1 MGFNTFSVTQ
11 LEKSCKSQS
20 SDVLLPSSGKNEAGL
35 KLCIV
40 NSITCCQAIKQ
51 NKVCGMLARS
61 TDRGRS
67 RQKEQHMV
75 KAWGKEARGLAWN
88 DDGCIG
94 FGETWEQ
101 VQEIGK

>member
-1 MGFNTFSVTQ
+1 M
-11 LEKSCKSQS
+11 
-20 SDVLLPSSGKNEAGL
+20 LLPSSGKNEAGL

-88 DDGCIG
+88 DEYWIWGDLGASTG
-94 FGETWEQ
+94 NRKVDQ
-101 VQEIGK
+101 